1 MTMKK
6 MFSATIRATF
16 PILGAALF
24 SLGIAGCSDDPAEP
38 TPTGNSTI
46 TVFHANPGF
55 NQNVVVKR
63 ESQTLVTDLPY
74 GQPGAK
80 IIVPN
85 GNNTL
90 KVFGTDGTE
99 LASAQ
104 LQADSAKSAW
114 TVFSGSSN
122 KREMFSVITKKNA
135 ISSGNAAVRVIQA
148 SESAPS
154 IKVLVN
160 EKNGLALT
168 SGAIPYKSGSDFINV
183 PVATTQK
190 LIITNSSSND
200 SLLAIPV
207 TLVAGKQYTAVVY
220 GSTSGVGQYALNGAI
235 VEDVQ

>member
-1 MTMKK
+1 MKNIL
-6 MFSATIRATF
+6 STVVRAAF
-16 PILGAALF
+16 PLLGVALLSF
-24 SLGIAGCSDDPAEP
+24 GIAACSDDPAAP

-55 NQNVVVKR
+55 NQDVTVKR
-63 ESQTLVTDLPY
+63 ESQTLVTTLPY

-80 IIVPN
+80 IIIPN

-104 LQADSAKSAW
+104 LQADSTKSAW
-114 TVFSGSSN
+114 AVFSGTSN
-122 KREMFSVITKKNA
+122 KREMFSVITKKNT

-183 PVATTQK
+183 PVATTQQ

-200 SLLAIPV
+200 SLLTIPV

-220 GSTSGVGQYALNGAI
+220 GATSGVGQYALSGAI
-235 VEDVQ
+235 IEDVQ

>member
-1 MTMKK
+1 MK
-6 MFSATIRATF
+6 SILSTVVRAAF
-16 PILGAALF
+16 PLLGAALL
-24 SLGIAGCSDDPAEP
+24 SVAVTSCGDDPAAP
-38 TPTGNSTI
+38 QPTGNSTI

-63 ESQTLVTDLPY
+63 ESQTLVTELPY

-80 IIVPN
+80 VIIPN
-85 GNNTL
+85 GNNTM

-114 TVFSGSSN
+114 AIFAGTSN
-122 KREMFSVITKKNA
+122 KREMFSVITTKKP
-135 ISSGNAAVRVIQA
+135 ISSGTAAVRVIQA

-160 EKNGLALT
+160 EKNGLALAP
-168 SGAIPYKSGSDFINV
+168 GAIPYKSGSDFINV
-183 PVATTQK
+183 PVATTQQ

-220 GSTSGVGQYALNGAI
+220 GSTSGVGQYALSGAI

>member
-1 MTMKK
+1 MKNIL
-6 MFSATIRATF
+6 STIA
-16 PILGAALF
+16 GAALPLF
-24 SLGIAGCSDDPAEP
+24 GVALLSLGIAACGDDPAAP
-38 TPTGNSTI
+38 QPTGNSTI

-55 NQNVVVKR
+55 NQDVTVKR
-63 ESQTLVTDLPY
+63 ESQPLVQTLPY

-80 IIVPN
+80 IVIPN

-114 TVFSGSSN
+114 AIFAGSSN
-122 KREMFSVITKKNA
+122 KREMFSVITKKNT

-207 TLVAGKQYTAVVY
+207 TLVAGKQYTAVIY
-220 GSTSGVGQYALNGAI
+220 GATSGVGQYALNGAI